1 MRKSLIRA
9 VAIAPLTLLFAAGC
23 KKEVLTVLNTNS
35 PDVVRVYSTAASVEG
50 VVQGLGHDCHKFCRL
65 AVR

>member
-23 KKEVLTVLNTNS
+23 KKDVLTVLNTNS

-50 VVQGLGHDCHKFCRL
+50 VVQEIGRAH
-65 AVR
+65 V